1 MSQSPYPSFFAEK
14 GKRHWMQSLVE
25 EGLDRERICKG
36 EWQEPEWA
44 VNGNVDGAVKSG
56 WGGQDN
62 TPFPGNGKGQAEGW
76 GTLRHDDEMTSILC
90 ACLSLH
96 LHGWVNGA
104 VPS

>member
-56 WGGQDN
+56 WWGKITPLFQAMERGKLKAGGHS
-62 TPFPGNGKGQAEGW
+62 GMMMK
-76 GTLRHDDEMTSILC
+76 
-90 ACLSLH
+90 
-96 LHGWVNGA
+96 
-104 VPS
+104 